1 MEARAHATQAN
12 QGRCTVSY
20 VVKLVD
26 NRYFYGY
33 YGGNNKGIFSEQLSE
48 AYTFSSFFE
57 AEEVAFDLRSKGIH
71 AATEEKKVVAKT
83 ETPTF
88 VKADDGKVRADLL
101 PADALL
107 HVAEVLTLGAA
118 KYGADNWRKVDDVIR
133 YKAALMRHVLQY
145 LSGQAVDAESGKS
158 HLAHVA
164 CNALFLLELDREK

>member
-1 MEARAHATQAN
+1 MAITL
-12 QGRCTVSY
+12 SS
-20 VVKLVD
+20 
-26 NRYFYGY
+26 
-33 YGGNNKGIFSEQLSE
+33 GIDYSDLDEK
-48 AYTFSSFFE
+48 T
-57 AEEVAFDLRSKGIH
+57 EV
-71 AATEEKKVVAKT
+71 KKVVAKT

-107 HVAEVLTLGAA
+107 QVAEVLTLGAA
-118 KYGADNWRKVDDVIR
+118 KYGADNWRKVDDVSR

-164 CNALFLLELDREK
+164 CFGPPC